1 MFVQLG
7 AYQHHAFLDWRLVEG
22 GEWEMVNG
30 VLNGAGVPSMQA
42 KWEEMFQGKE
52 EAVEEKVKKPVRNR
66 TKRKSGEKKET
77 TGKKTTGQ
85 KSIKKTK

>member
-1 MFVQLG
+1 
-7 AYQHHAFLDWRLVEG
+7 
-22 GEWEMVNG
+22 MVNG

>member
-1 MFVQLG
+1 
-7 AYQHHAFLDWRLVEG
+7 
-22 GEWEMVNG
+22 
-30 VLNGAGVPSMQA
+30 MQA